1 MKKRVGLRVGLMG
14 ATLLGAAMVTVG
26 LSSGDLALAQL
37 VTAADSATQIRVL
50 EVKPIEVT
58 PRPCKE
64 ARGCGTVP
72 EPASVILLGA
82 GLAGLGIWGWRR
94 KSRQS

>member
-1 MKKRVGLRVGLMG
+1 MKKRVGLIG
-14 ATLLGAAMVTVG
+14 ATLLGAAMVTVA

-37 VTAADSATQIRVL
+37 VTAADSTTQITVL
-50 EVKPIEVT
+50 EVKP
-58 PRPCKE
+58 RPCAG